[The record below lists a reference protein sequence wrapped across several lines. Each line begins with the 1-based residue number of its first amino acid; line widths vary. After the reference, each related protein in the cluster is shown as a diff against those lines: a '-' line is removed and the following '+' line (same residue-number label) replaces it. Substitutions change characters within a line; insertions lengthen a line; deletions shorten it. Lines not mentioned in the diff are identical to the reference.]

1 MLADLILHFNGIFA
15 TPKVKGISLPLL
27 MEFQADICRGKL

>member
-1 MLADLILHFNGIFA
+1 MLADLILHFNEIFA
-15 TPKVKGISLPLL
+15 TPKVKGISLLLL